1 MKRAIAVGALLG
13 ALIGSSRLGLWSEL
27 RSRLSW
33 SLAGGGGERADWS
46 EPAFLMLVAAVPA
59 ALAGGAIAALAT
71 HLVQRLR
78 RKQPNAS

>member
-1 MKRAIAVGALLG
+1 
-13 ALIGSSRLGLWSEL
+13 
-27 RSRLSW
+27 
-33 SLAGGGGERADWS
+33 
-46 EPAFLMLVAAVPA
+46 MLVAAVPA